1 MTSVAPLLDQY
12 IPTPRAPL
20 PTAVEEF
27 LSSMPASYHAQFD
40 ETDARD
46 HAAIVWRRDRAL
58 AHIEQWIAPGEDAVW
73 LCVVTDDRPGLLASL
88 SAAITA
94 HSLNILD
101 AKIYCRTAADGQR
114 EAVDFFRVLPVKV
127 GGPPSLDAAELA
139 MLGSTLVGVLRGKI
153 DLRTLRNRAVPTW
166 RPSTRPETTV
176 YFEGESDD
184 ADHLMVE
191 TDDQPGLLA
200 SITNA
205 LFKAN
210 VSIVWSNV
218 ATIAGRVRDE
228 FHLRDRDGERLTE
241 LRKDA
246 VVAHVVAALDLLEP
260 NRSQPSH
267 ADVIDNLQDDLDGCR
282 PSRMLEP
289 MPGSGLH
296 RISKPPSSF

>member
-1 MTSVAPLLDQY
+1 MTSVAPLLDHY

-46 HAAIVWRRDRAL
+46 HAAIVWRRDRSMV
-58 AHIEQWIAPGEDAVW
+58 HVEQWIAPGQDAVW

-101 AKIYCRTAADGQR
+101 AKIYCRLSAETGR
-114 EAVDFFRVLPVKV
+114 EAVDFFRVLPIKV
-127 GGPPSLDAAELA
+127 GGPPSLDAGELA
-139 MLGSTLVGVLRGKI
+139 MLSSTIVGVLRGKI

-166 RPSTRPETTV
+166 RPIARPETTV
-176 YFEGESDD
+176 YFEGESDG
-184 ADHLMVE
+184 AAQLMIE

-200 SITNA
+200 SVTNA

-218 ATIAGRVRDE
+218 ATIGGRVRDE

-246 VVAHVVAALDLLEP
+246 VVAQVVAALDLLEP
-260 NRSQPSH
+260 SKVQPTH
-267 ADVIDNLQDDLDGCR
+267 AEVIDGLQDDLDGCR

-289 MPGSGLH
+289 MPSSGLQ
-296 RISKPPSSF
+296 RLSKPPTGL

>member
-1 MTSVAPLLDQY
+1 MTSVAPLLDTY
-12 IPTPRAPL
+12 IPAPRAPL

-27 LSSMPASYHAQFD
+27 LSSMPAAYHTQFN
-40 ETDARD
+40 EADARD

-58 AHIEQWIAPGEDAVW
+58 AHLEQWLAPTQDAVW

-101 AKIYCRTAADGQR
+101 AKIYCHRVAEGD
-114 EAVDFFRVLPVKV
+114 EAVDFFRVRPIRAD
-127 GGPPSLDAAELA
+127 GPPTLDAAELA
-139 MLGSTLVGVLRGKI
+139 LLSSTIVGVLRGKI
-153 DLRTLRNRAVPTW
+153 DLRTLRNRAMPTW
-166 RPSTRPETTV
+166 RPSARPETTV
-176 YFEGESDD
+176 YFEGESDG
-184 ADHLMVE
+184 ADRLRVE

-205 LFKAN
+205 LFRAN

-218 ATIAGRVRDE
+218 ATLAGRVRDE
-228 FHLRDRDGERLTE
+228 FHLCDRNGERLTE

-246 VVAHVVAALDLLEP
+246 VVAQVVATLDLLEP
-260 NRSQPSH
+260 SPPRH
-267 ADVIDNLQDDLDGCR
+267 DEVLDGLQDDLDGCR

-289 MPGSGLH
+289 MPSSGLQ
-296 RISKPPSSF
+296 RISKPPSSL